1 MVRGPGDGAVGGQ
14 LGVYQLEGVLH
25 GVVEARQE
33 VPQALQA
40 GVKVL
45 VVRVLRLRVLQELLH
60 QEDVPGDAL
69 HGRQQEG
76 AQVQAAAGRLLQTGL
91 QEAFG

>member
-1 MVRGPGDGAVGGQ
+1 MVRGPGDGAVGGE
-14 LGVYQLEGVLH
+14 LGVHQLEGVLH
-25 GVVEARQE
+25 GVVQTRQE

-40 GVKVL
+40 GVQVL

-60 QEDVPGDAL
+60 QEDVPRDAL

-76 AQVQAAAGRLLQTGL
+76 AQVQPAACWLL
-91 QEAFG
+91 